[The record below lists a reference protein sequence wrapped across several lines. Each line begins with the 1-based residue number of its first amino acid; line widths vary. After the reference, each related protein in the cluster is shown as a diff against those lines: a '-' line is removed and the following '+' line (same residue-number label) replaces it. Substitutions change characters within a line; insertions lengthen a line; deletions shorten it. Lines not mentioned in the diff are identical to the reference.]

1 MVGAVH
7 REVNALGDPFGAVAW
22 LLSNHLGSTSLR
34 VSESGDV
41 LAEAKYTPWG
51 KQRNLA
57 GDLPTDYTYTGQ
69 REEADFGLHYYVA
82 RW

>member
-1 MVGAVH
+1 
-7 REVNALGDPFGAVAW
+7 
-22 LLSNHLGSTSLR
+22 

-57 GDLPTDYTYTGQ
+57 GDLPTDYGFTGQ
-69 REEADFGLHYYVA
+69 REESRSVEPVCVIFRMQVDDQCM
-82 RW
+82 